1 MVATLVNGLAVII
14 GGFIGLLFRKSIK
27 KAIFDAVL
35 KVVGIVVLIIGLGG
49 VLKELLIIDGTGFQT
64 QNELLLL
71 VSLSLGTFLG
81 ELFHIDD
88 HLNHFGLFLEK
99 KMNKGKFSEGFI
111 PSSIIFCI
119 GAMALVGSIKAAL
132 GDSSIIYLKAM
143 IDGITAIVLA
153 STLGF
158 GVLFSAISLV
168 LYQGLITILGMI
180 FGDFL
185 PKGLVSAF
193 SMVGFAI
200 VACIGLNFFRTEK
213 LKLANMLPSLVIA
226 ILFFLFQQLF

>member
-71 VSLSLGTFLG
+71 VSLSLGTFIG

-111 PSSIIFCI
+111 SSSIIFCI

-185 PKGLVSAF
+185 PLGLVSAF

>member
-35 KVVGIVVLIIGLGG
+35 KVVGIVVLITGLGG

-71 VSLSLGTFLG
+71 VSLSLGTFIG

-99 KMNKGKFSEGFI
+99 KMNKGKLSEGFI
-111 PSSIIFCI
+111 SSSIIFCI

-168 LYQGLITILGMI
+168 LYQGLITILGII

-185 PKGLVSAF
+185 PLGLVSAF

>member
-1 MVATLVNGLAVII
+1 MVATLVNGLAVIV

-35 KVVGIVVLIIGLGG
+35 KVVGIVVFIIGLGG
-49 VLKELLIIDGTGFQT
+49 VFQELLVIDGTSFQT

-88 HLNHFGLFLEK
+88 HLNNFGLFLEK

-111 PSSIIFCI
+111 SSSIIFCI

-168 LYQGLITILGMI
+168 LYQGFITMLGMI

-185 PKGLVSAF
+185 PLGLVSAF

>member
-71 VSLSLGTFLG
+71 VSLSLGTFIG

-111 PSSIIFCI
+111 SSSIIFCI

-168 LYQGLITILGMI
+168 LYQGLITILGII

-185 PKGLVSAF
+185 PLGLVSAF